1 MIRRDGHT
9 HPNIMKKPHQGDEFV
24 SAAIKAGFS
33 EIVFTDHMPFTVT
46 GDEHDRIPFGK
57 VGEYVDFVGEFARKY
72 EDKIKVTTGIEIDFH
87 PSCVAEIKEVLS
99 AGKFDTV
106 LGSSHLNIKGFGVP
120 FGKITRSEYA
130 ALVIENYTKAAES
143 GLFDVLTH
151 LDVYRFVFE
160 EPQNY
165 PLIDDGYEATRL
177 ERELR
182 YLFSAMERG
191 NVALEFNTAP
201 LYKGFGQIG
210 AYPCRD
216 ILKIAADYDL
226 RYTYGSDAHTAD
238 KVGYGIDEF
247 TLLSLKRK

>member
-9 HPNIMKKPHQGDEFV
+9 HPNIMKKPAQGDDFV
-24 SAAIKAGFS
+24 RSAIAAGLD

-46 GDEHDRIPFGK
+46 GDERDRIPFGK
-57 VGEYVDFVGEFARKY
+57 VSDYVRFAREIADKY
-72 EDKIKVTTGIEIDFH
+72 KNDIKVSVGIEIDFH
-87 PSCVAEIKEVLS
+87 PTCVDEIREVLS
-99 AGKFDTV
+99 AGQFDTV

-120 FGKITRSEYA
+120 FGSITRGKYA

-160 EPQNY
+160 EPENY
-165 PLIDDGYEATRL
+165 PLTDDGYEATRL
-177 ERELR
+177 EGELR
-182 YLFSAMERG
+182 HLFSAMEKRG
-191 NVALEFNTAP
+191 VALEFNTAP

-216 ILKIAADYDL
+216 ILKIASDYSL
-226 RYTYGSDAHTAD
+226 RYTYGSDAHSAD
-238 KVGYGIDEF
+238 KVGFGLAEF
-247 TLLSLKRK
+247 ERFRTGK